1 MRLAR
6 WTRPGDATV
15 REGLVVGS
23 RVAELPTGTG
33 IQDLLEAGLARA
45 LEIGAEVEAGM
56 SGAED
61 HLDAVTLLP
70 PLRPATIRDFVTF
83 EEHVEGMTASP
94 DGVSHVPDE
103 WYEFPTFY
111 FTNPNSVLATGDVV
125 VFPAAAVRRDFELEV
140 AAVIG
145 AVPGRDGAHLAPEEA
160 GAHIFGY
167 TIMNDWSA
175 RDVQAREM
183 AVRLGPAK
191 GKDFATTLG
200 PVLVTADEVA
210 DLADAD
216 GFLQLELEVLVNGVT
231 IGTDLLGN
239 MGWRSS
245 SPTPAATRGS
255 CPATCSAPAPRGA
268 AASPNCGAARESSC
282 PRRSSRAT
290 RSSSASSGSG
300 RSATSSASP
309 GPRPT
314 SPRHGDAR
322 VPAPARSSP
331 RPSCSTHPTLKD
343 RRRSE

>member
-6 WTRPGDATV
+6 WLVPGNYRV
-15 REGLVVGS
+15 REGVVIGD
-23 RVAELPTGTG
+23 RVAELPSGTG
-33 IQDLLEAGLARA
+33 IQHLLEAGLARA
-45 LEIGAEVEAGM
+45 LAVGAEVEAGM
-56 SGAED
+56 SGDEPA
-61 HLDAVTLLP
+61 LAAVTLLP

-94 DGVSHVPDE
+94 DGVSHVPAE

-111 FTNPNSVLATGDVV
+111 FTNPHSVLATGDTV
-125 VFPAAAVRRDFELEV
+125 VFPAAAERRDFELEV

-145 AVPGRDGAHLAPEEA
+145 GVPGRDGAHLAPDEA

-210 DLADAD
+210 DLVDAD
-216 GFLQLELEVLVNGVT
+216 GFLQLEVEVLVNGVS

-239 MGWRSS
+239 MGWPFAELVAYASRDTRVVPGDVLGSGTAGRGCLAELWGRAGDLTPPPLVPGDEVVLRVERLGELRNAVGPS
-245 SPTPAATRGS
+245 RPTPEIP
-255 CPATCSAPAPRGA
+255 PA
-268 AASPNCGAARESSC
+268 
-282 PRRSSRAT
+282 
-290 RSSSASSGSG
+290 
-300 RSATSSASP
+300 
-309 GPRPT
+309 
-314 SPRHGDAR
+314 
-322 VPAPARSSP
+322 
-331 RPSCSTHPTLKD
+331 
-343 RRRSE
+343 RRRSRARTRAELAAP

>member
-6 WTRPGDATV
+6 WRADGDDRI
-15 REGLVVGS
+15 REGLVVGG
-23 RVAELPTGTG
+23 RLAELPGGTG
-33 IQDLLEAGLARA
+33 IQDLLDAGLTRA
-45 LEIGAEVEAGM
+45 LEIGAEVVGGM

-61 HLDAVTLLP
+61 HIGWVTLLP
-70 PLRPATIRDFVTF
+70 PLVPATIRDFVTF

-94 DGVSHVPDE
+94 GGVSHVPDE

-111 FTNPNSVLATGDVV
+111 FTNPHSVIATGDTVI
-125 VFPAAAVRRDFELEV
+125 FPAASARRDFELEV

-145 AVPGRDGAHLAPEEA
+145 AVPGRDGVHLAPEEA

-210 DLADAD
+210 DLVDAE
-216 GFLQLELEVLVNGVT
+216 GFLQLELEVLVNGAT

-239 MGWRSS
+239 MGWPFADLVAYASRDTRVVPGDVLGSGTAGRGCLAELWGRAAEFV
-245 SPTPAATRGS
+245 PPPLKPGDEVVLRVERLGELRNVVGEPRATAAVLPAR
-255 CPATCSAPAPRGA
+255 PR
-268 AASPNCGAARESSC
+268 
-282 PRRSSRAT
+282 SRART
-290 RSSSASSGSG
+290 RAELSA
-300 RSATSSASP
+300 
-309 GPRPT
+309 
-314 SPRHGDAR
+314 
-322 VPAPARSSP
+322 AP
-331 RPSCSTHPTLKD
+331 
-343 RRRSE
+343 